1 MLRRSEVKSLTAIG
15 QDIPACLCHQVMHR
29 KPDRPALRHASSR
42 NEYIIW
48 CPTCGY
54 QTHPDKN
61 RQSVITEWYLSNQ
74 PGNKHIEK
82 IWFKR
87 YLELKEGATMVAQDN
102 EEHTI

>member
-1 MLRRSEVKSLTAIG
+1 MKSSKAIV
-15 QDIPACLCHQVMHR
+15 QDVPTCLCQQVMYR
-29 KPDRPALRHASSR
+29 KPDKPELRFSGAR

-54 QTHPDKN
+54 RTHPDSN

-82 IWFKR
+82 IWLKR
-87 YLELKEGATMVAQDN
+87 YLEIKEGATVVAQDN
-102 EEHTI
+102 EEYSI